1 MLLLRKGLRVDD
13 VGGSGVLG
21 DVAAGGFCCH
31 AIGLA
36 VCEEVVGDVIELIR
50 IVHLEAGSGIKQI
63 ACLTEVMVVGTND
76 DGNAIDSS
84 FRDVVNAYAEAAA
97 HHCQLTIAIDAGEE
111 PEAVNDEDVGSGD
124 ILLGGL
130 RIAQDM
136 TPVEGLLDS
145 AEVVLTNLMW
155 SDDEAKRAEG

>member
-63 ACLTEVMVVGTND
+63 ACLTEVMV
-76 DGNAIDSS
+76 AH
-84 FRDVVNAYAEAAA
+84 VVRFHFA
-97 HHCQLTIAIDAGEE
+97 LT
-111 PEAVNDEDVGSGD
+111 
-124 ILLGGL
+124 
-130 RIAQDM
+130 
-136 TPVEGLLDS
+136 T
-145 AEVVLTNLMW
+145 VVVCL
-155 SDDEAKRAEG
+155 A